1 VESVITVTEDEIR
14 AAMRFALERMKI
26 LVEPSGAVSIA
37 AALSG
42 RLPAGI
48 ARAGIIISGGNVD
61 TEFLKTL

>member
-1 VESVITVTEDEIR
+1 
-14 AAMRFALERMKI
+14 MKI